1 MLSADKIRN
10 IGIIAHIDHGKTT
23 LVDAMLKQAGI
34 FRDNEQI
41 IERVMD
47 SFELERERGIT
58 ILAKNTSIRYN
69 DYKINI
75 VDTPGHADF
84 SGEVERALSMVDGV
98 LLLIDA
104 IDGPMPQTRFVLRKA
119 LENKLKAIVVINKI
133 DRPEARP
140 DEVLDAVSELFLDL
154 VVDPSQ
160 LDFPVIYTSAR
171 NGTATTAMDKPL
183 SSLKPLFDAIVD
195 NIPSPAVSAGD
206 DFEMMISQLAYDQY
220 MGPLVIGKVKSGK
233 LHPGED
239 VYIHAKGREAV
250 VKKILKLFTFEG
262 LQRIEIDETTAG
274 DIIAIAGIDTHDIGT
289 IVTQKEDFVLVEG
302 ISIEEPTI
310 AVQML
315 VNNSP
320 FSGREGKFFTSRHLT
335 ERLKRE
341 IKSNLSLKV
350 TPTNSPDV
358 FDVAGRGELH
368 LSILFETMRR
378 EGYEFQVGM
387 PRAIFKNV
395 DGKVTEPIEELTI
408 EVTDE
413 YFGKVMEKIGPRRGE
428 LLHSNKTPSGLTR
441 LIFSIPSRGIIG
453 LRSELLLETKGNV
466 VMHHQFTKYEPYRG
480 DMPSRKKGVQIAKE
494 QTVAVA
500 YALWFLQ
507 ERGPLFISPGDKV
520 YGGMIL
526 GIHNKETD
534 LVVNPGKKKHL
545 SNVRAAGSDDAI
557 KLVPPLKLSLEYG
570 LGFIKEDELLEITP
584 ESIRLR
590 KKVLDHIE
598 RKRSERFAE
607 QELEGDE

>member
-1 MLSADKIRN
+1 MLSGDKIRN

-34 FRDNEQI
+34 FRINEQI
-41 IERVMD
+41 VDRVLD

-58 ILAKNTSIRYN
+58 ILAKNASIRYG

-98 LLLIDA
+98 LLLVDA

-119 LENKLKAIVVINKI
+119 LKKKLKTIVVINKI
-133 DRPEARP
+133 DRPDIRLE
-140 DEVLDAVSELFLDL
+140 EVIDGISELFLDL
-154 VVDPSQ
+154 TVDSSQ

-171 NGTATTAMDKPL
+171 NGTATLSMDKP
-183 SSLKPLFDAIVD
+183 SDSLKPLFDTIV
-195 NIPSPAVSAGD
+195 NYIPSPEVKSDSA
-206 DFEMMISQLAYDQY
+206 FEIMISQLGYDQY
-220 MGPLVIGKVKSGK
+220 MGPIVIGKVKSGSV
-233 LHPGED
+233 HPGNELH
-239 VYIHAKGREAV
+239 VYSKNQQPV
-250 VKKILKLFTFEG
+250 TKKILKIFTFEG
-262 LQRIEIDETTAG
+262 LRRVETEETVPG
-274 DIIAIAGIDTHDIGT
+274 DIIAIAGIDTQDIGT
-289 IVTQKEDFVLVEG
+289 ILTTKEQIIHVEG
-302 ISIEEPTI
+302 LKIEEPTI
-310 AVQML
+310 SVQL
-315 VNNSP
+315 IVNNSP
-320 FSGREGKFFTSRHLT
+320 FSGRESKFFTSRHII

-341 IKSNLSLKV
+341 VKSNLSMKV
-350 TPTNSPDV
+350 TPTDNPDI

-387 PRAIFKNV
+387 PKAILKHIN
-395 DGKVTEPIEELTI
+395 GKLMEPIEELTV
-408 EVTDE
+408 EVTDK

-428 LLHSNKTPSGLTR
+428 LVHSHKTHSGLTS
-441 LIFSIPSRGIIG
+441 LVFSIPSRGIIG
-453 LRSELLLETKGNV
+453 LRAELLLETKGNV
-466 VMHHQFTKYEPYRG
+466 EMHHQFQSYEPYRG

-494 QTVAVA
+494 QTIAVA

-507 ERGPLFISPGDKV
+507 ERGPLFIAPGDKI
-520 YGGMIL
+520 YGGMII

-557 KLVPPLKLSLEYG
+557 KLVPSLKLTLEYG
-570 LGFIKEDELLEITP
+570 VGFIENDEMLEITP
-584 ESIRLR
+584 QSLRLR
-590 KKVLDHIE
+590 KKVLDHNE
-598 RKRSERFAE
+598 RKRKERFKE
-607 QELEGDE
+607 QEIENGE

>member
-1 MLSADKIRN
+1 MITPYKIRN

-34 FRDNEQI
+34 FRNNEQI
-41 IERVMD
+41 VERILD

-58 ILAKNTSIRYN
+58 ILAKNTSIRYA

-98 LLLIDA
+98 LLIIDA
-104 IDGPMPQTRFVLRKA
+104 IDGPMPQTRFVLKKA
-119 LENKLKAIVVINKI
+119 LENRLKAIVVINKI
-133 DRPEARP
+133 DRPEASP
-140 DEVLDAVSELFLDL
+140 KDALESVSELFLDL
-154 VVDPSQ
+154 AVEPSQ
-160 LDFPVIYTSAR
+160 LDFPIIYTSAR
-171 NGTATTAMDKPL
+171 NGTATTSLDKPVTT
-183 SSLKPLFDAIVD
+183 LKPLFDAIVEYIPYPKVND
-195 NIPSPAVSAGD
+195 NS
-206 DFEMMISQLAYDQY
+206 DFEMMISQLSYDQY

-233 LHPGED
+233 LHSGD
-239 VYIHAKGREAV
+239 IVYIHTKEQQV
-250 VKKILKLFTFEG
+250 ILKKVLKLFTFEG
-262 LQRIEIDETTAG
+262 LQRIEINETTPG
-274 DIIAIAGIDTHDIGT
+274 DIIAIAGIDTQDIGT
-289 IVTQKEDFVLVEG
+289 IVSTQEHITYVEG
-302 ISIEEPTI
+302 IKIDEPTI

-320 FSGREGKFFTSRHLT
+320 FSGREGRFFTSRHLN

-341 IKSNLSLKV
+341 VKSNLSLRV
-350 TPTNSPDV
+350 TPTDSPDV

-387 PRAIFKNV
+387 PKAILKNI
-395 DGKVTEPIEELTI
+395 DGKIMEPIEELTI

-413 YFGKVMEKIGPRRGE
+413 YFGKVMEKIGPRKGE
-428 LLHSNKTPSGLTR
+428 LLHSQKTPSGLTR
-441 LIFSIPSRGIIG
+441 LTFLIPSRGIIG
-453 LRSELLLETKGNV
+453 LRTELLLETKGNI
-466 VMHHQFTKYEPYRG
+466 VMHHQFVKYDMYRG
-480 DMPSRKKGVQIAKE
+480 EMPARKKGVQIAKE
-494 QTVAVA
+494 ETVAVA

-507 ERGPLFISPGDKV
+507 ERGPLFILPGDKV
-520 YGGMIL
+520 YGGMII

-545 SNVRAAGSDDAI
+545 SNVRAAGSDEAI
-557 KLVPPLKLSLEYG
+557 KLIPPIPLTIEYC
-570 LGFIKEDELLEITP
+570 LGFIKDDELIEITP
-584 ESIRLR
+584 SSLRLR

-598 RKRSERFAE
+598 RKRLKRYSE
-607 QELEGDE
+607 QEIEGDE

>member
-34 FRDNEQI
+34 FRINEQVM
-41 IERVMD
+41 ERVMD

-58 ILAKNTSIRYN
+58 ILAKNTSIRFN

-171 NGTATTAMDKPL
+171 NGTATTAMNKPL
-183 SSLKPLFDAIVD
+183 SSLKPLFDAIVE
-195 NIPSPAVSAGD
+195 NIPSPAVDTGD

-233 LHPGED
+233 LHPGQD
-239 VYIHAKGREAV
+239 VYVHAKGREAV

-387 PRAIFKNV
+387 PRAILKNV
-395 DGKVTEPIEELTI
+395 DGKVMEPIEELTV

-413 YFGKVMEKIGPRRGE
+413 YFGRVMEKIGPRRGE

-466 VMHHQFTKYEPYRG
+466 VLHHQFTGYEHYRG
-480 DMPSRKKGVQIAKE
+480 DLPSRKKGVQIAKE

-507 ERGPLFISPGDKV
+507 ERGPLFLSPGDKV

-570 LGFIKEDELLEITP
+570 LGFIQEDELLEITP

-607 QELEGDE
+607 QELDDDE

>member
-1 MLSADKIRN
+1 MITPEKIRN

-34 FRDNEQI
+34 FRNNEEVV
-41 IERVMD
+41 ERVLD

-58 ILAKNTSIRYN
+58 ILAKNTAIRYA

-98 LLLIDA
+98 LLIIDA
-104 IDGPMPQTRFVLRKA
+104 IDGPMPQTRFVLKKA
-119 LENKLKAIVVINKI
+119 LENRLRAIVVINKI

-140 DEVLDAVSELFLDL
+140 QEALDAVSELFLDL
-154 VVDPSQ
+154 AVDPSQ
-160 LDFPVIYTSAR
+160 LDFPVIYASAR
-171 NGTATTAMDKPL
+171 NGTATTSLDKPP
-183 SSLKPLFDAIVD
+183 STLKPLFDAIVEY
-195 NIPSPAVSAGD
+195 IPHPDINEND
-206 DFEMMISQLAYDQY
+206 DFEMMISQLSYDQY

-233 LHPGED
+233 LHPGD
-239 VYIHAKGREAV
+239 NVYVHVKGQQAML
-250 VKKILKLFTFEG
+250 KKVLKLFTFEG
-262 LQRIEIDETTAG
+262 LQRVEIDETTPG

-289 IVTQKEDFVLVEG
+289 IVTTREHIAHVEG
-302 ISIEEPTI
+302 IKIDEPTI

-320 FSGREGKFFTSRHLT
+320 FSGREGRFFTSRHLS
-335 ERLKRE
+335 ERLAKE
-341 IKSNLSLKV
+341 VKSNLSLRV
-350 TPTNSPDV
+350 TPTDSPDV

-387 PRAIFKNV
+387 PKAILKNI
-395 DGKVTEPIEELTI
+395 DGKTMEPIEELTV

-413 YFGKVMEKIGPRRGE
+413 YFGKVIEKIGPRKGE
-428 LLHSNKTPSGLTR
+428 LLHSHKTPSGLTR
-441 LIFSIPSRGIIG
+441 LTFLIPSRGIIG

-466 VMHHQFTKYEPYRG
+466 VMHHQFIKYDVYRG
-480 DMPSRKKGVQIAKE
+480 DMPTRKKGVQIAKE

-520 YGGMIL
+520 YGGMII

-545 SNVRAAGSDDAI
+545 SNVRAAGSDEAI
-557 KLVPPLKLSLEYG
+557 KLIPPITLTIEYC
-570 LGFIKEDELLEITP
+570 LGFIKDDELIEITP
-584 ESIRLR
+584 QSIRLR

-598 RKRSERFAE
+598 RKRLKRYSE
-607 QELEGDE
+607 QEIEGDE

>member
-1 MLSADKIRN
+1 MLTSDKIRN

-34 FRDNEQI
+34 FRNNEEV
-41 IERVMD
+41 IERVLD

-69 DYKINI
+69 GYKINI

-98 LLLIDA
+98 LLIIDA
-104 IDGPMPQTRFVLRKA
+104 VDGPMPQTRFVLKKA

-133 DRPEARP
+133 DRPEARLK
-140 DEVLDAVSELFLDL
+140 EVLDAVSELFLDL
-154 VVDPSQ
+154 AVDPSQ

-171 NGTATTAMDKPL
+171 NGTATTSPDKPVTN
-183 SSLKPLFDAIVD
+183 LKPLFDAIVEYVPP
-195 NIPSPAVSAGD
+195 PSINDD
-206 DFEMMISQLAYDQY
+206 DFEMMISQLSYDQY
-220 MGPLVIGKVKSGK
+220 MGPLVIGKVKSGR
-233 LHPGED
+233 LHPGDD
-239 VYIHAKGREAV
+239 VYIHSKEHQV
-250 VKKILKLFTFEG
+250 MLKKVLKLFTFEG
-262 LQRIEIDETTAG
+262 LQRVEIDETVVG

-289 IVTQKEDFVLVEG
+289 VVSRKEHITHVDG
-302 ISIEEPTI
+302 IKIEEPTI

-320 FSGREGKFFTSRHLT
+320 FSGREGRFFTSRHLS
-335 ERLKRE
+335 ERLKKE
-341 IKSNLSLKV
+341 IKSNLSLRV
-350 TPTNSPDV
+350 TPTDSPDV

-387 PRAIFKNV
+387 PRAILKNI
-395 DGKVTEPIEELTI
+395 DGKIMEPMEELTI
-408 EVTDE
+408 EVTEE
-413 YFGKVMEKIGPRRGE
+413 YFGKVMEKIGPRKGE
-428 LLHSNKTPSGLTR
+428 LIHSHKTPSGLTR

-466 VMHHQFTKYEPYRG
+466 VMHHQFIKYDTYRG

-494 QTVAVA
+494 QTIAVA

-520 YGGMIL
+520 YGGMIV

-545 SNVRAAGSDDAI
+545 SNVRAAGSDEAI
-557 KLVPPLKLSLEYG
+557 KLIPPIQLTLEYS
-570 LGFIKEDELLEITP
+570 LGFIKDDELIEVTP
-584 ESIRLR
+584 QSIRLR

-598 RKRSERFAE
+598 RKRLKRFAE
-607 QELEGDE
+607 QEIEGDE

>member
-23 LVDAMLKQAGI
+23 LVDAMLKQSGI
-34 FRDNEQI
+34 FRINEQVM
-41 IERVMD
+41 ERVMD

-98 LLLIDA
+98 LLLVDA

-140 DEVLDAVSELFLDL
+140 QDVLDAVSELFLDL
-154 VVDPSQ
+154 AVDPSQ

-171 NGTATTAMDKPL
+171 NGTAALSMDGPL
-183 SSLKPLFDAIVD
+183 NSLQPLFDAIVSH
-195 NIPSPAVSAGD
+195 IPYPETD
-206 DFEMMISQLAYDQY
+206 THEKFEMMISQLAYDQY
-220 MGPLVIGKVKSGK
+220 MGPMVIGKVKSGR
-233 LHPGED
+233 LHPGEE
-239 VYIHAKGREAV
+239 VYIYPKGGQATL
-250 VKKILKLFTFEG
+250 KKVLKLFTFEG
-262 LQRIEIDETTAG
+262 LQRQEIDETAPG
-274 DIIAIAGIDTHDIGT
+274 DIIAIAGIDTQDIGT
-289 IVTQKEDFVLVEG
+289 IVSQKEDILYVDGLK
-302 ISIEEPTI
+302 IDEPTI
-310 AVQML
+310 FVQML

-320 FSGREGKFFTSRHLT
+320 FSGREGKFFTSRHLS

-341 IKSNLSLKV
+341 VKSNLSLKV
-350 TPTNSPDV
+350 TPTDNPDV

-387 PRAIFKNV
+387 PKAILKHADN
-395 DGKVTEPIEELTI
+395 KIMEPIEELTI
-408 EVTDE
+408 EVIDE
-413 YFGKVMEKIGPRRGE
+413 YFGRVMEKIGPRKGE
-428 LLHSNKTPSGLTR
+428 LVHSFKTPSGLTR

-466 VMHHQFTKYEPYRG
+466 VMHHQFTKYDVYRG
-480 DMPSRKKGVQIAKE
+480 DLPTRKKGVQIAKE
-494 QTVAVA
+494 PAVAVA

-507 ERGPLFISPGDKV
+507 ERGPLFLSPGDRV
-520 YGGMIL
+520 YGGMII

-557 KLVPPLKLSLEYG
+557 KLVPPLKLTLEYG
-570 LGFIKEDELLEITP
+570 LGFIEEDELLEITP
-584 ESIRLR
+584 ASIRLR

-598 RKRSERFAE
+598 RKRAERHAE
-607 QELEGDE
+607 QEIDGDE

>member
-34 FRDNEQI
+34 FRSNEQVV
-41 IERVMD
+41 ERVMD

-58 ILAKNTSIRYN
+58 ILAKNTSIRFN

-133 DRPEARP
+133 DRPEAQP
-140 DEVLDAVSELFLDL
+140 QEVLDAVSELFLDL
-154 VVDPSQ
+154 AVDPSQ

-171 NGTATTAMDKPL
+171 NGTSTTSMDKPL

-195 NIPSPAVSAGD
+195 NIPSPAVTAGD

-220 MGPLVIGKVKSGK
+220 MGPLVIGKVSSGR
-233 LHPGED
+233 LHPGQD
-239 VYIHAKGREAV
+239 IYVHPQGRELM

-262 LQRIEIDETTAG
+262 LQRVEIDETVAG

-289 IVTQKEDFVLVEG
+289 IVSQKEEIQPIEG
-302 ISIEEPTI
+302 LKIEEPTI

-387 PRAIFKNV
+387 PRAILKNTG
-395 DGKVTEPIEELTI
+395 GKLMEPIEELTI

-413 YFGKVMEKIGPRRGE
+413 FFGRVMEKIGPRRGE
-428 LLHSNKTPSGLTR
+428 LRHSGKTHSGLTR
-441 LIFSIPSRGIIG
+441 LVFSIPSRGIIG

-466 VMHHQFTKYEPYRG
+466 VMHHQFTQYEPYRG
-480 DMPSRKKGVQIAKE
+480 DMPTRKKGVQIAKE
-494 QTVAVA
+494 PTTAVA

-507 ERGPLFISPGDKV
+507 ERGPLFVSPGDKV
-520 YGGMIL
+520 YGGMII

-545 SNVRAAGSDDAI
+545 SNIRAAGSDDAI
-557 KLVPPLKLSLEYG
+557 KLIPPIRLSLEYG
-570 LGFIKEDELLEITP
+570 LGFIQDDELLEVTP
-584 ESIRLR
+584 ESLRLR

-598 RKRSERFAE
+598 RKRSERFTE

>member
-34 FRDNEQI
+34 FRNNEQI
-41 IERVMD
+41 VERVMD

-58 ILAKNTSIRYN
+58 ILAKNTSIRYE

-133 DRPEARP
+133 DRLEARP
-140 DEVLDAVSELFLDL
+140 AEVLDAVSELFLDL

-160 LDFPVIYTSAR
+160 LDFPVIYASAR
-171 NGTATTAMDKPL
+171 NGTSTTSMDKPL
-183 SSLKPLFDAIVD
+183 SSLKPLFDAIVN
-195 NIPSPAVSAGD
+195 NIPSPAVNAGD

-239 VYIHAKGREAV
+239 VYIHPKDQQAIL
-250 VKKILKLFTFEG
+250 KKILKLFTFEG
-262 LQRIEIDETTAG
+262 LQRIEIDETVAG
-274 DIIAIAGIDTHDIGT
+274 DIIAIAGIDTYDIGT
-289 IVTQKEDFVLVEG
+289 IVTQKEDILHVEG
-302 ISIEEPTI
+302 LKIEEPTI

-350 TPTNSPDV
+350 TSTDSPDV

-387 PRAIFKNV
+387 PRAILKNV
-395 DGKVTEPIEELTI
+395 DGKVMEPIEELTI

-413 YFGKVMEKIGPRRGE
+413 YFGRVMEKIGPRRGE
-428 LLHSNKTPSGLTR
+428 LLHSDKTPSSLTR

-466 VMHHQFTKYEPYRG
+466 VMHHQFTEYEPYRG
-480 DMPSRKKGVQIAKE
+480 DLPSRKKGVQIAKE

-507 ERGPLFISPGDKV
+507 ERGPIFISPGDKV
-520 YGGMIL
+520 YGGMII

-557 KLVPPLKLSLEYG
+557 KLIPPLKLSLEYG
-570 LGFIKEDELLEITP
+570 LGFIREDELLEITP

-590 KKVLDHIE
+590 KKVLDHVE